1 MKKLMLFLVCLVPFV
16 LIFTV
21 QFLSVY
27 IEQTKYVSVEKI
39 VFAENDMDIEKTSSD
54 AVVLNFAASV
64 YPLAATNK
72 KIEYVSSDSR
82 VATVDE
88 NGVITF
94 IDFGK
99 VTITAISNESSLIQD
114 ACSFFV
120 TDTKVHRIEILDRP
134 EVLILGESY
143 NIKHKIIPNEA
154 LDKTVTYSSND
165 QSVLRVAPTGEITA
179 VGKGTA
185 TITLKSVNDVSANFD
200 VEVIVPVSDVKID
213 ASTKYFITGDSEF
226 LLNKVN
232 YQILPDNANNKNVTF
247 ISSNNAVAEV
257 VGEKIVFKTK
267 GEVSFTVK
275 TDDGNKTDTFVVNYT
290 GGYFLSAS
298 IDDDCKDISVEYEN
312 TNEISLK
319 YNLYPLDADTR
330 NVAFESSNENV
341 ATVDAVGKVTIRG
354 GGKTIITMTVQTG
367 DEPIIR
373 SANISVSRKATE
385 IVAQNKNISEPTLQ
399 VEYSV
404 LPQDNTSSVS
414 FSVSSDIATITQDG
428 FLSFKQQG
436 SVSVAITTSCGLTK
450 TIVVEWIKPDASNIR
465 ILGDEQ
471 KITVNYLESFGLVFD
486 NSLDMGITTFLG
498 FDSSIIELDDS
509 RQEFLAKK
517 GGTTTI
523 VATYQ
528 EKHISIIVEV
538 LRKAE
543 EIVVSS
549 SDITISNDI
558 YTAKKSIQL
567 FGDVKPVDATNKTI
581 VWISSN
587 TDIAG
592 VTDGL
597 VVFNCKGEV
606 TISARVDSIT
616 ASVTITSTFGYP
628 SSFKVERESCL
639 LSDIGESFQ
648 IEILDDFTPADVV
661 KSDLIVSY
669 RSLNPNVATV
679 SESGKVTAT
688 GVGSTKIVVT
698 IGEETKEI
706 EVSVQAK
713 TKSIAIL
720 HKGKDISIGKII
732 GSSVQLSC
740 AVAPDYAT
748 KKDVTWWISEGD
760 DIASVS
766 ASGLVTFTGFGSV
779 IACVKTNDTNITD
792 TVVITRL
799 DEITN
804 IKLFDKNDNL
814 ISSSADQNASG
825 ATIPTIVVL
834 PDESGTVVVRVEL
847 TADGLLDPENVS
859 MDDVVVSAQSV
870 DDGLTITLTRD
881 AQNSNYFSVSRGDIT
896 KKSTA
901 TIKFAYAGSSVAFKV
916 EYRHLKSLSMTLKN
930 EDDVKYGLEGKRVFA
945 TRTYDVSY
953 STGYTN
959 AFPIEYSRYPENNT
973 DELYWEVE
981 GNGATIDNGVLTIDH
996 DAITEDTE
1004 ITVKVWADG
1013 VLPVQYTYT
1022 FIAGNF
1028 FNIST
1033 QEGLDW
1039 ILCRDGAGAVL
1050 HASLGTDEDN
1060 DGGAYSSLNN
1070 LNYGIG
1076 VDGAFWCPS
1085 IYGNGYTMNF
1095 DLFEAKAKKNSNK
1108 YNINIS
1114 NVRNATIKGQ
1124 DFDSE
1129 KDYMMIICMH
1139 GTAEYTRIQQIKK
1152 IWVGPGSGVK
1162 RTFKN
1167 CIIKHAGQC
1176 GLQIG
1181 KETEGDVY
1189 LENIIFADV
1198 AQAAVDYQA
1207 GGLYVK
1213 GILDVY
1219 NFCTPSVFDGLGSTV
1234 IKNAYKDSAF
1244 AEYVY
1249 KPEGKENDKYASS
1262 WKANIAI
1269 AMIPSN
1275 GVGKPDVSDVYFW
1288 NGNEYALIGDGTEN
1302 QTGLGYKR
1310 LSYSSWTG
1318 TKAYLIAPPIATSP
1332 IKHDSELTV
1341 EGESKVYSAEKLEA
1355 YKANQI

>member
-1 MKKLMLFLVCLVPFV
+1 MKKLMLFLVCLIPFV

-39 VFAENDMDIEKTSSD
+39 VFAENDMEIEKTSSD
-54 AVVLNFAASV
+54 AVVLDFAASV

-72 KIEYVSSDSR
+72 KIEYISSDLN

-120 TDTKVHRIEILDRP
+120 TDNKVHRIEILDKP

-143 NIKHKIIPNEA
+143 NIKHKIVPNEA
-154 LDKTVTYSSND
+154 LDKTITYSSSD
-165 QSVLRVAPTGEITA
+165 TSVLKVAPTGEITA

-185 TITLKSVNDVSANFD
+185 KITLESVNNIAADFD

-213 ASTKYFITGDSEF
+213 ASTKYFITGNSEF
-226 LLNKVN
+226 LLNKIN

-247 ISSNNAVAEV
+247 ISSNSEVAEV
-257 VGEKIVFKTK
+257 VGEKIIFKTK

-290 GGYFLSAS
+290 GGYFLSAL
-298 IDDDCKDISVEYEN
+298 IDDDYKDISVEYEN
-312 TNEISLK
+312 TNEILLK
-319 YNLYPLDADTR
+319 YSLYPLDADSG

-341 ATVDAVGKVTIRG
+341 ATVDAVGKVTIHG
-354 GGKTIITMTVQTG
+354 GGKAIITMTVQTG
-367 DEPIIR
+367 NEPIIR
-373 SANISVSRKATE
+373 SANINVSRKATE
-385 IVAQNKNISEPTLQ
+385 IVAQNKNISEPTMQ
-399 VEYSV
+399 IEYSV

-414 FSVSSDIATITQDG
+414 FAVSSDIATITQDG

-450 TIVVEWIKPDASNIR
+450 TITVEWTKPDASNIR
-465 ILGDEQ
+465 ILENEQ
-471 KITVNYLESFGLVFD
+471 KITVNYLESFSLVFD
-486 NSLDMGITTFLG
+486 SSLDMGITTFSG
-498 FDSSIIELDDS
+498 FDSSIIELDDGG
-509 RQEFLAKK
+509 QEFLAKK

-528 EKHISIIVEV
+528 EKQISIIVEV
-538 LRKAE
+538 LRKTE

-549 SDITISNDI
+549 SDITISNYI
-558 YTAKKSIQL
+558 ITAKKSIQL
-567 FGDVKPVDATNKTI
+567 LGEVKPADATNKTI
-581 VWISSN
+581 IWTSSN
-587 TDIAG
+587 DTIAD

-597 VVFNCKGEV
+597 VVFHCKGEV
-606 TISARVDSIT
+606 TITARVDSIT
-616 ASVTITSTFGYP
+616 TSITITSTYGNP
-628 SSFKVERESCL
+628 NSFKVERESCL
-639 LSDIGESFQ
+639 LPDIGESFQ

-661 KSDLIVSY
+661 KADLTVSY
-669 RSLNPNVATV
+669 RSLNSNVATV
-679 SESGKVTAT
+679 SQSGKVTAI

-698 IGEETKEI
+698 IGDATKEI
-706 EVSVQAK
+706 EISVQAK

-720 HKGKDISIGKII
+720 HNGKDISVGKII
-732 GSSVQLSC
+732 GLSIQLSC
-740 AVAPDYAT
+740 TVAPDYAT
-748 KKDVTWWISEGD
+748 KKDVTWWIAEGN

-766 ASGLVTFTGFGSV
+766 TSGLVTFTGFGSAT
-779 IACVKTNDTNITD
+779 ICVKTNDTGITD
-792 TVVITRL
+792 TAVITRL

-804 IKLFDKNDNL
+804 IKLFDKNNSL
-814 ISSSADQNASG
+814 IASSAEQNVSG

-834 PDESGTVVVRVEL
+834 PDETGTVVVRVEL

-859 MDDVVVSAQSV
+859 MDDVVASVQSA
-870 DDGLTITLTRD
+870 DDGLTVTLTRD

-901 TIKFAYAGSSVAFKV
+901 TIKFAYVGSSVAFKV

-945 TRTYDVSY
+945 TRTYDVS
-953 STGYTN
+953 SWTGYTN

-981 GNGATIDNGVLTIDH
+981 GNGATINNGVLTIDH

-1004 ITVKVWADG
+1004 ITVRVWADG
-1013 VLPVQYTYT
+1013 VSPVQYVYT
-1022 FIAGNF
+1022 FIAGNY
-1028 FNIST
+1028 FNVST
-1033 QEGLDW
+1033 QEGFDW

-1060 DGGAYSSLNN
+1060 DGGAYSSLNT
-1070 LNYGIG
+1070 LNNGIG

-1095 DLFEAKAKKNSNK
+1095 DLFEVKAEKSK

-1124 DFDSE
+1124 DFDSK
-1129 KDYMMIICMH
+1129 KDYVMIICMH
-1139 GTAEYTRIQQIKK
+1139 GTAAYTRFQQIKK
-1152 IWVGPGSGVK
+1152 IWVGPGSGAQ

-1181 KETEGDVY
+1181 GETEGDIY
-1189 LENIIFADV
+1189 LENMIFADV

-1219 NFCTPSVFDGLGSTV
+1219 NFCTPSAFDGLGSTV
-1234 IKNAYKDSAF
+1234 IKNAYKKSEFSD
-1244 AEYVY
+1244 YVY
-1249 KPEGKENDKYASS
+1249 KPEGKENKLYASY

-1288 NGNEYALIGDGTEN
+1288 NGNEYALLGDGTEN

-1310 LSYSSWTG
+1310 LSYSSMG
-1318 TKAYLIAPPIATSP
+1318 TEAYLIAPPIATSP
-1332 IKHDSELTV
+1332 IKHDSELTT
-1341 EGESKVYSAEKLEA
+1341 EGESKVYSPEKLEA
-1355 YKANQI
+1355 YKANKI